1 MGFLS
6 KVQVIER
13 ANNTR
18 QFYFNCPAP
27 LAEAMEFEKSE
38 SIEWI
43 VVDKY
48 TLTIKR
54 ERSARKSA
62 KTAVNK

>member
-18 QFYFNCPAP
+18 QFYLNCPAP

-38 SIEWI
+38 TIEWI

-54 ERSARKSA
+54 MRPPRKTKAA
-62 KTAVNK
+62 K

>member
-38 SIEWI
+38 TIEWVI
-43 VVDKY
+43 VDKY
-48 TLTIKR
+48 TLTIRRKR
-54 ERSARKSA
+54 SGRKA
-62 KTAVNK
+62 KAAK